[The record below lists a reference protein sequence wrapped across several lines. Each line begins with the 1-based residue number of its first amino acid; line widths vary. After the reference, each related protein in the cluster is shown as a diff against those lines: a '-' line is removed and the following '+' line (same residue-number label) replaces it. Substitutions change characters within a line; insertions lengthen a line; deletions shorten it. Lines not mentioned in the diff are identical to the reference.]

1 MLRQLSDRDR
11 EFPYKGSEFRFGYD
25 NLQDREWNLSKTDRI
40 QSNVTR
46 SGVIYGYKGIL
57 LLFGIFLAYETRSVK
72 LKQVN
77 DSRFV
82 GMSIYNVVVLC
93 VITAP
98 ITLIISNQQ
107 DASFAFVALAI
118 LLCSFLSMGLIFVPK
133 IVEISRNSMKNHLE
147 VRAMSESVA
156 SKEEEERHQRLL
168 IENEGL
174 KNRFQRWKIE

>member
-1 MLRQLSDRDR
+1 MDAVFWIYICIRRHVFQDLDGSQTHHSQRKRQ
-11 EFPYKGSEFRFGYD
+11 K
-25 NLQDREWNLSKTDRI
+25 
-40 QSNVTR
+40 
-46 SGVIYGYKGIL
+46 GVIYGYKGIL

-118 LLCSFLSMGLIFVPK
+118 LLCSFLSRGLIFVPK
-133 IVEISRNSMKNHLE
+133 IVEISRNPKKNHLE

-168 IENEGL
+168 IEND
-174 KNRFQRWKIE
+174 

>member
-1 MLRQLSDRDR
+1 MCLL
-11 EFPYKGSEFRFGYD
+11 
-25 NLQDREWNLSKTDRI
+25 T
-40 QSNVTR
+40 
-46 SGVIYGYKGIL
+46 GVIYGYKGIL

-107 DASFAFVALAI
+107 DASFAFLALAI

-133 IVEISRNSMKNHLE
+133 IVEISRNPKKNHLE
-147 VRAMSESVA
+147 VRAMSESVT
-156 SKEEEERHQRLL
+156 SK
-168 IENEGL
+168 
-174 KNRFQRWKIE
+174 